1 MVSDIDQKASLTALF
16 IPDYGIVSS
25 CYEVRTWLVL
35 RIDRLMLVSGQ
46 FSLADCLFDYKK
58 AIKLHGDDV
67 LAHSNWELAEWWLRK
82 YSSGQHPPHSSRLLT
97 FLDNRYL
104 IENSTLSICNRWR
117 RERGESELTM
127 SDIGAQGDSPA
138 S

>member
-1 MVSDIDQKASLTALF
+1 MVVAKI
-16 IPDYGIVSS
+16 
-25 CYEVRTWLVL
+25 
-35 RIDRLMLVSGQ
+35 LVSII
-46 FSLADCLFDYKK
+46 FTFAAASD
-58 AIKLHGDDV
+58 
-67 LAHSNWELAEWWLRK
+67 
-82 YSSGQHPPHSSRLLT
+82 

-104 IENSTLSICNRWR
+104 IENGTLSACNRWR